1 MEWQLAIILFGSK
14 YFFNIN
20 EKLENT
26 IKWYLKNKKWLAYT
40 KKKIFSKKTG
50 YKILNFFY

>member
-40 KKKIFSKKTG
+40 KKKYSVKRLGIKF
-50 YKILNFFY
+50 